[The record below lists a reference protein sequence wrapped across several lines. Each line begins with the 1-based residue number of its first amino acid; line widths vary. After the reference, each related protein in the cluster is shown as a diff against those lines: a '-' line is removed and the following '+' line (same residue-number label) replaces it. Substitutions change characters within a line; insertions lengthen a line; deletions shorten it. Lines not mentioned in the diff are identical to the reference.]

1 MTMQWFFIL
10 FGIAFVLILLFTLGS
25 SVFVFSNAFRIL
37 RRAAE
42 QGADGNR
49 KTSEPAPRRAR
60 EVVSKQAGEAFKC
73 RNCGATV
80 DSTAELSA
88 DGKIR
93 CNYCNSWSSIYQ

>member
-1 MTMQWFFIL
+1 MIIFGGFFLVIVLLALGTSPMIL
-10 FGIAFVLILLFTLGS
+10 RFFRRNTAGS
-25 SVFVFSNAFRIL
+25 S
-37 RRAAE
+37 AATSE
-42 QGADGNR
+42 RHASDADGPAR
-49 KTSEPAPRRAR
+49 KRAR
-60 EVVSKQAGEAFKC
+60 EVVAHQSPGAEAYKC